1 MRAVI
6 KRVLSAS
13 VTVEGDVVSA
23 VPRPGGLLV
32 LVGVREGD
40 TRDDL
45 EWMSNEILRARLF
58 PSAGDGEGGAGKP
71 WDANVMQ
78 GGKEAGLPR
87 CPCPIPAQSAILA
100 TVAAVITSVAAV
112 DLSLKPLKLSPLG
125 LVGTVLKRS

>member
-6 KRVLSAS
+6 QRVLSAS

-23 VPRPGGLLV
+23 MPRPGGLLV

-45 EWMSNEILRARLF
+45 EWMSNKILRARLF

-71 WDANVMQ
+71 WDENVMQ

-87 CPCPIPAQSAILA
+87 RRPCPSPTQSAI
-100 TVAAVITSVAAV
+100 
-112 DLSLKPLKLSPLG
+112 
-125 LVGTVLKRS
+125 